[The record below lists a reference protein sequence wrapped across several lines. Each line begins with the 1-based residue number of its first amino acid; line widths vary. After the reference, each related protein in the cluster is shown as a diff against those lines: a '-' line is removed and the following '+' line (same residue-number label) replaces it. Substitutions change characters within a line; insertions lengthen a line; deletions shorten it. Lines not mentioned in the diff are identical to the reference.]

1 MGLQLPTSKP
11 KNSQAVSRK
20 TTLSEADKRT
30 YDQDG
35 VVCLRGV
42 LTPEEI
48 DNLRYGVGQQM
59 RGQHGRYSSYDFED
73 IQEQVWSDKDRIEVE
88 GADRFDIEL
97 LELIMKTDP
106 DARPIRDKVQGEVKG
121 KDKGRF
127 FYDAAGWRFY
137 DEIRDVATDSALP
150 EIVTG
155 LMDTSYTNF
164 WEDTTFVKTP
174 GTGQRTTFHQDWS
187 YFQIDGEK
195 CCIVWV
201 ALDPVSREN
210 GAMEYIRGSHKWGK
224 TYAPNVLI
232 AQSID
237 PTSPYEK
244 TPDIEGHRDEYDI
257 LSFDVQP
264 GDVII
269 HHVMTVHGSGG
280 NTTMD
285 KPRRAISFRYCGDDI
300 RYFDKPGAIEQP
312 YIEHP
317 LNNGD
322 RLTGEDYPLVWGSLP
337 TA

>member
-1 MGLQLPTSKP
+1 MGLHFPKP
-11 KNSQAVSRK
+11 AS
-20 TTLSEADKRT
+20 TPLSNAQHLLKGEDLENYER
-30 YDQDG
+30 DG

-42 LTPEEI
+42 LTSDEI
-48 DNLRYGVGQQM
+48 NALRAGVTKQM
-59 RGQHGRYSSYDFED
+59 LGQHGRYSSYDFED
-73 IQEQVWSDKDRIEVE
+73 IQKQVWSEKDSIEVE

-106 DARPIRDKVQGEVKG
+106 EARPIRDEVEGEET
-121 KDKGRF
+121 GRF

-137 DEIRDVATDSALP
+137 DEIKSVATTSALP
-150 EIVTG
+150 QIVTQ

-244 TPDIEGHRDEYDI
+244 TPDIEGNREDYDI
-257 LSFDVQP
+257 VSFDVQP

-280 NTTMD
+280 NTTAD
-285 KPRRAISFRYCGDDI
+285 KSRRAISFRYCGDDI

-312 YIEHP
+312 YIETP
-317 LNNGD
+317 LDNGD
-322 RLTGEDYPLVWGSLP
+322 RLTSEDYPLVWGEFPKS
-337 TA
+337 T